1 VIDEETSQRHAYIH
15 DYLRR
20 KGTPVSPNDLWIAA
34 SAWQHGLVVL
44 TLDGDFSKIPEVIV
58 RRFDPPPVT

>member
-1 VIDEETSQRHAYIH
+1 
-15 DYLRR
+15 
-20 KGTPVSPNDLWIAA
+20 VSPNELWIAA

-44 TLDGDFSKIPEVIV
+44 TLDGDFSKIPQVIV